1 MSVLFISVLVDI
13 FMIVIS
19 PNYSDGGGTV
29 NVRKLL
35 KSLRSLVSP
44 SERLIFVSRI
54 STTFELDSDVEVI
67 NINLSK
73 FSPVS
78 LFSLFILLFR
88 IGDQD
93 RKVLICN
100 GRGGCFYGLL
110 LLPFF
115 RKVVFIPRGFQRY
128 IRIDFLMG
136 KFASLFAQQ
145 IRYVVVSE
153 SEARSVRSVVGS
165 KTRIDVIRNP
175 VQTSCCIPNIGLN
188 VPVVWVGR
196 HSYEK
201 RPNDLEIFLDGYEGT
216 EALHVFVFN
225 PPFDFLKNRSNVLLY
240 KNQSFVNVW
249 KSQRG
254 IFLSFSEREGFPTA
268 VAEAICFGLIP
279 VLTRIPP
286 HLEAIS
292 FALTFKVGD
301 VRRCLEISR
310 RVEKLILASRQK
322 TLIRLIRLNK
332 SHFSNDLY
340 FQSWEAIM
348 RDLQQVVI

>member
-1 MSVLFISVLVDI
+1 
-13 FMIVIS
+13 MIVIS

-35 KSLRSLVSP
+35 NSLSSLVPP
-44 SERLIFVSRI
+44 SERLIFISRI
-54 STTFELDSDVEVI
+54 STPFELDSNVEVR
-67 NINLSK
+67 NINLSR
-73 FSPVS
+73 FSLVS
-78 LFSLFILLFR
+78 LLSLYIMLFSTA
-88 IGDQD
+88 DHD

-115 RKVVFIPRGFQRY
+115 RKVVFVPRGFQRY
-128 IRIDFLMG
+128 IRIDYLMANL
-136 KFASLFAQQ
+136 ASLFTHR

-165 KTRIDVIRNP
+165 NTQIDVIRNP
-175 VQTSCCIPNIGLN
+175 VQTPCCISGIGVN

-201 RPNDLEIFLDGYEGT
+201 RPNDLEIFLDGYEGA
-216 EALHVFVFN
+216 EALHVFVSN
-225 PPFDFLKNRSNVLLY
+225 PPLDFLNNRSNVLLY
-240 KNQSFVNVW
+240 KNQSFVNAW
-249 KSQRG
+249 KSNRG

-292 FALTFKVGD
+292 FALTFRVGD

-310 RVEKLILASRQK
+310 RVEKLILANRQK
-322 TLIRLIRLNK
+322 TLIGLIRLNK
-332 SHFSNDLY
+332 SHFSNNSY
-340 FQSWEAIM
+340 FQSWEAIV
-348 RDLQQVVI
+348 RDL

>member
-1 MSVLFISVLVDI
+1 
-13 FMIVIS
+13 MIVIS

-35 KSLRSLVSP
+35 NSLRSLVP
-44 SERLIFVSRI
+44 LSERLIFISRI
-54 STTFELDSDVEVI
+54 SVPFELDSNVEVQ

-73 FSPVS
+73 FSLVS
-78 LFSLFILLFR
+78 LLSLYIMIFR
-88 IGDQD
+88 TCDQD

-100 GRGGCFYGLL
+100 GRGGCFYGFL

-128 IRIDFLMG
+128 IRIDFLMA
-136 KFASLFAQQ
+136 KLASLFAQK
-145 IRYVVVSE
+145 IRYVVVSD
-153 SEARSVRSVVGS
+153 SEARSIRSVVSS

-175 VQTSCCIPNIGLN
+175 VQTPCCILNISVN

-196 HSYEK
+196 HTYEK
-201 RPNDLEIFLDGYEGT
+201 RPNDLEIFLDSYEGA
-216 EALHVFVFN
+216 EPLHVFVSN
-225 PPFDFLKNRSNVLLY
+225 PPFDFLKNRSNALLY
-240 KNQSFVNVW
+240 ANESFVNAW

-254 IFLSFSEREGFPTA
+254 IILSFSEREGFPTA

-279 VLTRIPP
+279 ILTRIPP
-286 HLEAIS
+286 HLEAVS

-310 RVEKLILASRQK
+310 RVEKLILANRQES
-322 TLIRLIRLNK
+322 LIRLIRLNR
-332 SHFSNDLY
+332 SHFSTKLY
-340 FQSWEAIM
+340 FQSWEAIL
-348 RDLQQVVI
+348 RDLQQVFGRP